1 MADEQLYRQ
10 RALQDVDAAFD
21 EAKAILNES
30 SITEVQL
37 SKLSV
42 SKSFYSFG
50 GVSGAPDVVLKTP
63 KPLRDNDAL
72 LYSASRLWAICKK
85 IHACDD
91 WSNLPPQALQQMEIW
106 RQHTK
111 YPAEAKKAIS
121 AFQSSAAKHSGWH
134 TQPLKELCEKIYTTK
149 KASGDGVTARD
160 IFYHLDGLDNYPSPI
175 AYIERVKDKISIVPK
190 DEHQRVRDMN
200 LRSFSNFCSKNLKK
214 NK

>member
-63 KPLRDNDAL
+63 KPLRDDEAL
-72 LYSASRLWAICKK
+72 LYAAARLWAICKK

-91 WSNLPPQALQQMEIW
+91 WSHLPPQALQQMEIW
-106 RQHTK
+106 RQYTK
-111 YPAEAKKAIS
+111 YPADAKNAIS
-121 AFQSSAAKHSGWH
+121 AFQRNAGKHSRWY
-134 TQPLKELCEKIYTTK
+134 TEPLKQLSEKIYKNKMAAGDRVT
-149 KASGDGVTARD
+149 AEDIFNLLDGV
-160 IFYHLDGLDNYPSPI
+160 GNYPSPI
-175 AYIERVKDKISIVPK
+175 ADIERVEDKISIVP
-190 DEHQRVRDMN
+190 ENENQRVRDMN